1 MGPILQFIRPFDGF
15 DTATLIILDEAY
27 DKALASL
34 DDRGQPNIVR
44 EVIAVRTCGERR
56 AIHRP
61 LVQRRSRAY
70 WGVGS
75 QQ

>member
-1 MGPILQFIRPFDGF
+1 MGPILQFIRPFDGL

-44 EVIAVRTCGERR
+44 EVIAVRMFDLAAKGERDIGR
-56 AIHRP
+56 LCKGA
-61 LVQRRSRAY
+61 LVHI
-70 WGVGS
+70 GE
-75 QQ
+75 